1 MAFRRWIPLACLS
14 AALAAPAA
22 SAQTVSYS
30 TSIYGPGG
38 ISANLGN
45 GVYITKS
52 LAVDAAGNAFVAGS
66 SGSTFDFLTTKL
78 SPSGAILWQKSFA
91 GAAGGSDAALAV
103 AVDSSGNAVVTGSSA
118 NASGI
123 GDIKTI
129 KYAPDGT
136 VAWER
141 LYDGGRDDAAY
152 GVVVDGA
159 NNIYIAGESI
169 NTAGNADI
177 RVVKYSADGTLAWAK
192 SFDFGWDDY
201 VSDIAVTAA
210 GDVAVS
216 GVSQNAGTNAD
227 WRVLKISGSTGAL
240 AWQQSF
246 DGGGE
251 DQTYGIAMDAAGN
264 VFVAGYSAV
273 NGNMNARIAKF
284 AAADGKPTWQSSI
297 GGAGPD
303 IAQALALDS
312 SGNAV
317 VAIQFQNTAGNYD
330 FRTVKLAAADGRAL
344 WDKAFNSGANDYAY
358 QVAVDAAGNVVTIG
372 SVVNAN
378 GSTDWKAIRYA
389 GADGA
394 LLDQQSYAG
403 TGGSDD
409 EAFAIAANATGVYV
423 GGTSSES
430 GKPESA
436 RVIRFSWGASTATAS
451 VPSTVSPKGNVATAT
466 PTYTWTPVA
475 GATSYYLLVQ
485 NTAGVAVGASYTPAA
500 AGCASGS
507 ANCSVTPAASL
518 SNNTAYNWF
527 VNATTASGVTPWSA
541 AAAINVSGVT
551 SPPPAPTA
559 PVLVSPSGTV
569 TTTTPTYTWNAWSG
583 ATAYYLLVQ
592 NTAGVAVS
600 QSVSAS
606 TAGCVTGTT
615 CSFTPSTPL
624 MAGAAYNWF
633 VNATTFTATT
643 PWSAPK
649 AITVSGSAPPAPSAP
664 TAPVPIGPSGTVTTT
679 TPTYSWSAFAGA
691 ASYYLLAQNTA
702 GVAVSSSYTAA
713 QAGCAGGGT
722 CAVTPASPLANN
734 SAYNWFV
741 NATTSAA
748 TTPWSA
754 ASSIVVSAQSANGPP
769 AAPVTTSPNGSLA
782 TATPTYTWTAAS
794 GATSYYLLVQNTA
807 GVAVGLSVP
816 ASSAGCANGGT
827 CSYTPSTALAARTAY
842 NWFVNASNSFGTS
855 AWSAARGITAP

>member
-1 MAFRRWIPLACLS
+1 MAIRPWIPLACLS
-14 AALAAPAA
+14 AALAAPAVYGQA
-22 SAQTVSYS
+22 SYS
-30 TSIYGPGG
+30 TSVYGPGG
-38 ISANLGN
+38 ASANLGN
-45 GVYITKS
+45 AIYITKP
-52 LAVDAAGNAFVAGS
+52 LAVDGAGNAFLAGS
-66 SGSTFDFLTTKL
+66 SGTTFDFLTTKL

-91 GAAGGSDAALAV
+91 GAAGGSDAALGV
-103 AVDSSGNAVVTGSSA
+103 AVDTSGNAVVTGSSA
-118 NASGI
+118 NAQGI

-136 VAWER
+136 VLWER

-159 NNIYIAGESI
+159 NNVYIAGESI

-177 RVVKYSADGTLAWAK
+177 RVIKYAADGTLAWAK

-210 GDVAVS
+210 GEVAVT

-227 WRVLKISGSTGAL
+227 WRVLKIAGATGAL
-240 AWQQSF
+240 TWQQSF

-251 DQTYGIAMDAAGN
+251 DQTYAAAMDSSGN

-273 NGNMNARIAKF
+273 NGNTNARVAKF
-284 AAADGKPTWQSSI
+284 AGADGRPAWQSSI
-297 GGAGPD
+297 GGAGTD
-303 IAQALALDS
+303 VAQAIAVDA

-317 VAIQFQNTAGNYD
+317 VAIQFQNTSGNYD

-344 WDKAFNSGANDYAY
+344 WDKTFNSGGNDYAY
-358 QVAVDAAGNVVTIG
+358 QVAIDAAGNVVTIG
-372 SVVNAN
+372 SVVNSN
-378 GSTDWKAIRYA
+378 GTTDWKAIRYA

-394 LLDQQSYAG
+394 LLEQQSYAG

-423 GGTSSES
+423 AGTSIES

-436 RVIRFSWGASTATAS
+436 RVIKYAWGASAAAS
-451 VPSTVSPKGNVATAT
+451 NVPSPVSPKGTVSTAT
-466 PTYTWTPVA
+466 PAYTWTAVP

-485 NTAGVAVGASYTPAA
+485 NTAGVAVGASYTPTA
-500 AGCASGS
+500 AGCASGTS
-507 ANCSVTPAASL
+507 NCTVTPGASL
-518 SNNTAYNWF
+518 ANNTAYNWF
-527 VNATTASGVTPWSA
+527 VNATTASGTSPWSA
-541 AAAINVSGVT
+541 AAAINVTGVST
-551 SPPPAPTA
+551 PPPAPTA
-559 PVLVSPSGTV
+559 PVLVSPSGSIAS
-569 TTTTPTYTWNAWSG
+569 TTPTYTWNAWSG

-606 TAGCVTGTT
+606 TAGCVTGTA
-615 CSFTPSTPL
+615 CSFTPSTAL
-624 MAGAAYNWF
+624 TAGAAYNWF
-633 VNATTFTATT
+633 VNATTLTATT

-649 AITVSGSAPPAPSAP
+649 SITVSGSAPPAPSAP
-664 TAPVPIGPSGTVTTT
+664 SAPVPVSPKGSVTTT

-691 ASYYLLAQNTA
+691 TSYYLLAQNTA
-702 GVAVSSSYTAA
+702 GVAVSASYSAA
-713 QAGCAGGGT
+713 EAGCSGGGT

-741 NATTSAA
+741 NATAA
-748 TTPWSA
+748 GTTTPWSPA
-754 ASSIVVSAQSANGPP
+754 TAISVSAQSASGPP
-769 AAPVTTSPNGSLA
+769 AAPATTSPNGTLA
-782 TATPTYTWTAAS
+782 TATPTYTWNASPGAA
-794 GATSYYLLVQNTA
+794 SYYLLVQNTA
-807 GVAVGLSVP
+807 GVAVGASIP
-816 ASSAGCANGGT
+816 ASSAGCTNGGT

-855 AWSAARGITAP
+855 AWSAARGIIAP